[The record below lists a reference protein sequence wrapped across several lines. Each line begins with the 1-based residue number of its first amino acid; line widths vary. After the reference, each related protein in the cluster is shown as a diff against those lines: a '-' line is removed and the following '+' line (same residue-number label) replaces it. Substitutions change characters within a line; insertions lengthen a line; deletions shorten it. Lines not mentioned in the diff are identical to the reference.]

1 MAVLSCRDY
10 LRKNENTPI
19 IMIHNHVFR
28 HTYVFIIAARYG
40 AHFPTATKTREK
52 VPGTLLKLFR
62 FPWSLAY
69 LSKTSGGVSPIS
81 ETDVA
86 RSVAGENFKAPSSL
100 KRILRFAMSNRNK

>member
-10 LRKNENTPI
+10 LRKNENIPI

-62 FPWSLAY
+62 FPLELSL
-69 LSKTSGGVSPIS
+69 S
-81 ETDVA
+81 
-86 RSVAGENFKAPSSL
+86 FKNERWRQSHQ
-100 KRILRFAMSNRNK
+100 RNGRRTLGSRREL